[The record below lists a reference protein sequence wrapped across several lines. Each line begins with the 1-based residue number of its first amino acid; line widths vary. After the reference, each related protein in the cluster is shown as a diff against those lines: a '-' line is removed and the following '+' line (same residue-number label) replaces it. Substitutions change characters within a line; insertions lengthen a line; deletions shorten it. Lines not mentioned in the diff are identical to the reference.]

1 MLKAICYI
9 VSIQSLLLAKYT
21 LGKLTNFHGTYRSI
35 FTGLLS
41 INKCFKY
48 RNTVIINMSI
58 NKCYKYYHNYCIN
71 KSKTRTMLTD
81 ALLLN
86 VYVPVIEHVLPNLST
101 VVRFIEEGSSMI
113 MHRLPQF
120 LFSKFYL
127 ESIEMLCL
135 TQLFSP
141 PTVLKIC
148 QIQITK
154 ATFFVKFPIP
164 GLP

>member
-1 MLKAICYI
+1 MLKAMCYI
-9 VSIQSLLLAKYT
+9 VSMQSLLLAKYT
-21 LGKLTNFHGTYRSI
+21 LGELKNFHSTYRSI

-48 RNTVIINMSI
+48 RNTVTINMSI
-58 NKCYKYYHNYCIN
+58 NKYYNYCYNYCIN
-71 KSKTRTMLTD
+71 KSKTCTMLTD

-86 VYVPVIEHVLPNLST
+86 VYVPVIEHVLSYLST
-101 VVRFIEEGSSMI
+101 VVKFTEEGSSMI
-113 MHRLPQF
+113 MHRLLQF
-120 LFSKFYL
+120 LFSKFYS
-127 ESIEMLCL
+127 ESIKMLCL

-148 QIQITK
+148 QIQTTK

>member
-1 MLKAICYI
+1 MLKAMCYI

-21 LGKLTNFHGTYRSI
+21 LGELKNFHGTYRSI

-58 NKCYKYYHNYCIN
+58 NKCYNYYYNYCIN

-86 VYVPVIEHVLPNLST
+86 VYVPVIEHVLLNLST
-101 VVRFIEEGSSMI
+101 VVKFTEEGSSMI
-113 MHRLPQF
+113 MH
-120 LFSKFYL
+120 
-127 ESIEMLCL
+127 
-135 TQLFSP
+135 
-141 PTVLKIC
+141 
-148 QIQITK
+148 
-154 ATFFVKFPIP
+154 
-164 GLP
+164 

>member
-1 MLKAICYI
+1 MSNRNTPSKIYTGRTKKFPRHICC
-9 VSIQSLLLAKYT
+9 
-21 LGKLTNFHGTYRSI
+21 RSI
-35 FTGLLS
+35 FTGILS

-58 NKCYKYYHNYCIN
+58 SKCYNYYYNYCIN
-71 KSKTRTMLTD
+71 KPKTRTMLTD

-86 VYVPVIEHVLPNLST
+86 VYVPVIEHVLSNLST
-101 VVRFIEEGSSMI
+101 VVKFTEEGSSII

-127 ESIEMLCL
+127 GSVKMLCL

-148 QIQITK
+148 QIQTTK